1 MNLEDTLT
9 RSLHDRLDPMATPR
23 VDLEAVRRAG
33 ERRRAATTAGGLL
46 AAMALVVGG
55 TALATSV
62 GDDPRV
68 VQPAGLPPM
77 DFDRG
82 ARAWYD
88 DARGE
93 LHLGGAAFDIGRVQG
108 MDTQASAT
116 PWGVVWTEADQSV
129 RVLREDGSVDV
140 LGAGVPDGRTVYG
153 NVKFDVDQPRVGWLT
168 RTGEGTTLTVRS
180 LAGSDTEIRVP
191 VPCEGRKCQMLA
203 LGGIDHDRVL
213 VRRLDVEQTLVLDLT
228 DPDAGWEIIDGFRAA
243 DVRNR
248 VVLGEGTPPA
258 GSSLGP
264 GWRFVPAEGPE
275 SLLTFD
281 GAHELY
287 WSDTLRAID
296 GGKAL
301 RLEVPVEGTQFVNLD
316 SDGSVLVAVMT
327 SERVVYHDCDTTT
340 AVCEEFDRVGGRSL
354 GDPSFLGND
363 M

>member
-9 RSLHDRLDPMATPR
+9 RSLHDHLDPMSTPR

-33 ERRRAATTAGGLL
+33 ERRRAATTAGELL
-46 AAMALVVGG
+46 AATALVVGG
-55 TALATSV
+55 VALATAS
-62 GDDPRV
+62 GDDDRV
-68 VQPAGLPPM
+68 VQPAGLPAM
-77 DFDRG
+77 DFNQG

-93 LHLGGAAFDIGRVQG
+93 LHLGGAAFDIGTVQG

-116 PWGVVWTEADQSV
+116 PWGVVWTEEDQSV
-129 RVLREDGSVDV
+129 RLLREDGSVEV
-140 LGAGVPDGRTVYG
+140 LDLGVPDGRTVDG

-180 LAGSDTEIRVP
+180 LEDSDTEVRVS
-191 VPCEGRKCQMLA
+191 VPCEGRQCQMLA

-213 VRRLDVEQTLVLDLT
+213 VRRLDADQTLVLDLT
-228 DPDAGWEIIDGFRAA
+228 DPDAGWATIDGFRAA

-248 VVLGEGTPPA
+248 VVLGEGTPPD
-258 GSSLGP
+258 GTPLGP
-264 GWRFVPAEGPE
+264 DWRFVRAQGPE

-287 WSDTLRAID
+287 WGDTLRATD
-296 GGKAL
+296 GGKPL
-301 RLEVPVEGTQFVNLD
+301 RLEVPLEGTQFVNLD

-327 SERVVYHDCDTTT
+327 SERVVHHDCDTAT
-340 AVCEEFDRVGGRSL
+340 AVCEEFDRVGPGS
-354 GDPSFLGND
+354 GDPVFLGND